1 MPLRWEYI
9 YITSIL
15 ATILLFL
22 SFIHCKNSLLTP
34 TYSSVNFFYVKI
46 MKYMTL
52 RYIELHRTNR
62 TIILN
67 ITETKKKKTITTEL
81 KRACPKMVNNRF
93 VVLSLVL
100 SMFFYYVLV
109 FLIKNLYTI
118 YNVFSYLDY
127 LSKKIEASSKSWFTL
142 VTWLSFVSI

>member
-1 MPLRWEYI
+1 MCVLNRYSTFDIIMTKTGSTEYHKNGFAGFQQCSWKYSIVVGVLGMAPACNVRKKLCHLGGNI

-15 ATILLFL
+15 TTILLFL

-34 TYSSVNFFYVKI
+34 TYSFVNFFYVKI

-67 ITETKKKKTITTEL
+67 ITETKKQ
-81 KRACPKMVNNRF
+81 
-93 VVLSLVL
+93 
-100 SMFFYYVLV
+100 
-109 FLIKNLYTI
+109 
-118 YNVFSYLDY
+118 
-127 LSKKIEASSKSWFTL
+127 
-142 VTWLSFVSI
+142 

>member
-1 MPLRWEYI
+1 MRVLNRYSTFDIIMTKTGSTEYHKNGFAGFQQCGWKYSLVVGVLGMAPACLPACLQRPKKIMPLRWEYI

-67 ITETKKKKTITTEL
+67 ITETKKQQQ
-81 KRACPKMVNNRF
+81 
-93 VVLSLVL
+93 
-100 SMFFYYVLV
+100 
-109 FLIKNLYTI
+109 
-118 YNVFSYLDY
+118 
-127 LSKKIEASSKSWFTL
+127 
-142 VTWLSFVSI
+142 

>member
-1 MPLRWEYI
+1 
-9 YITSIL
+9 
-15 ATILLFL
+15 
-22 SFIHCKNSLLTP
+22 
-34 TYSSVNFFYVKI
+34 
-46 MKYMTL
+46 
-52 RYIELHRTNR
+52 
-62 TIILN
+62 
-67 ITETKKKKTITTEL
+67 
-81 KRACPKMVNNRF
+81 MVNNRF